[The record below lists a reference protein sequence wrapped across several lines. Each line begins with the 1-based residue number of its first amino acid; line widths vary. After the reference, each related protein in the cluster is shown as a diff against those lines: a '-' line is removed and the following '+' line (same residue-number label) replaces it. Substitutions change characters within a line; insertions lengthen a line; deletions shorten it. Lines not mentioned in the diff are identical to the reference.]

1 MESPTTVIYV
11 VPSLIRSGPI
21 NVVLN
26 ILHCLSRTKFR
37 PVVVALQR
45 HAQTAIRGNR
55 AEFEA
60 LGVEIIEF
68 GYTHWQLQLH
78 KRRIAREICRKFP
91 TEAIFHAHGYY
102 PTLLLSYL
110 NDRHTVTT
118 IHNICDEDF
127 RNYRGEIV
135 GRYMTHVYH
144 HALRRIK
151 LCVPICNAM
160 REFYVRDGRVRLQVV
175 CNGVAFS
182 KEQSAETER
191 TTARKKL
198 GISVRKNVLLYPA
211 GFNSNKNHIRLIR
224 ELQASHRRDFV
235 VLMPGR
241 GATHD
246 ACKEATKGDER
257 FRFPG
262 YQMDMRPYWAAAD
275 FMVSPSLGEGLPMA
289 VLEACVRGMP
299 CLLSDIPPHAEIV
312 RNVFGNKAD
321 SLLFSLERDGSLRQT
336 VEQNLDKTF
345 NKDDIGERAAS
356 FYSAQAMTDGYMRIY
371 ENLLQS

>member
-11 VPSLIRSGPI
+11 VPSLIKSGPI

-91 TEAIFHAHGYY
+91 TDAIFHAHGYY

-127 RNYRGEIV
+127 RMSKGQLL
-135 GRYMTHVYH
+135 GRYMSLTYR
-144 HALRRIK
+144 HALRHISM
-151 LCVPICNAM
+151 CVPISQAMNKFYAQDPHVKLHTVLNGINISNAPIEKEEGQKL
-160 REFYVRDGRVRLQVV
+160 RRRLHI
-175 CNGVAFS
+175 
-182 KEQSAETER
+182 KD
-191 TTARKKL
+191 TTK
-198 GISVRKNVLLYPA
+198 VLLYPA
-211 GFNSNKNHIRLIR
+211 AFNIRKNHALLIR
-224 ELQASHRRDFV
+224 ELRKSRQEFAII
-235 VLMPGR
+235 MPGS
-241 GATHD
+241 GDTLNV
-246 ACKEATKGDER
+246 CKKLAKGDSR
-257 FRFPG
+257 FLFPG
-262 YQMDMRPYWAAAD
+262 FQTDLSIYRSISD
-275 FMVSPSLGEGLPMA
+275 FIISPSLSEGLPLA
-289 VLEACVRGMP
+289 VLEAVVCGIP
-299 CLLSDIPPHAEIV
+299 CLLSDIPPHIEIAENI
-312 RNVFGNKAD
+312 FGDKAKAM
-321 SLLFSLERDGSLRQT
+321 LFCTKHPEQILRT
-336 VEQNLDKTF
+336 VEKNLPQTF
-345 NKDDIGERAAS
+345 EHESIRRRALTL
-356 FYSAQAMTDGYMRIY
+356 YSAQTMADNYTRIY
-371 ENLLQS
+371 ESIN